1 MIDKQIAS
9 YLIKNKFPEKSPFCI
24 LEMLLC
30 LTAPCCIYEIDENYT
45 LFMNYERK
53 EKKKKKEDFM
63 DKDDDFKKKIVT
75 FYLEEI
81 AMYTWK

>member
-9 YLIKNKFPEKSPFCI
+9 YIIKNKFPEKSPFCI

-30 LTAPCCIYEIDENYT
+30 LTTPCCIYEKDENYT

-63 DKDDDFKKKIVT
+63 DKDDDLKKK
-75 FYLEEI
+75 
-81 AMYTWK
+81 